1 MSAQPEALRLAAE
14 LEAPVGT
21 QSTYSAMQQA
31 AAELRRLQAEYE
43 TLKKSVATAW
53 NRGHTMGMRANED
66 IARQA
71 LEVVKKDAWANTQL
85 TEALL
90 KAEEQCDAL
99 TEANEAFSKREHW
112 WNEKMFTLEQ
122 QRDALM
128 EALERYQVK
137 RQDFDRFAD
146 EITALRAA
154 LAQQEHE
161 PTARYKCTVVDA
173 QHPNG
178 VPFERW
184 VNAPQQ
190 EPVAQMRENALARW
204 AHEQEEP
211 PDTGWQR
218 DWQRGYETARRWVR
232 QVGLPSLAQQDE
244 PKGGGNLPPPLQAEP
259 VEEPVACECHRCI
272 KEKDLRDP
280 SGMLPLN
287 MSKMIL
293 CAECGNKRCPKASDH
308 MLACTGSN
316 EPGQSGSVYAH
327 PPRREWQGLTD
338 DEISALFPLSLR
350 SDYKPYSFARAIEA
364 KLKEKNA

>member
-1 MSAQPEALRLAAE
+1 MDKPEALRLAAE

-122 QRDALM
+122 QRDALL

-154 LAQQEHE
+154 LAQQEQE
-161 PTARYKCTVVDA
+161 PTV
-173 QHPNG
+173 
-178 VPFERW
+178 FEELK
-184 VNAPQQ
+184 A
-190 EPVAQMRENALARW
+190 
-204 AHEQEEP
+204 
-211 PDTGWQR
+211 
-218 DWQRGYETARRWVR
+218 
-232 QVGLPSLAQQDE
+232 
-244 PKGGGNLPPPLQAEP
+244 
-259 VEEPVACECHRCI
+259 
-272 KEKDLRDP
+272 
-280 SGMLPLN
+280 
-287 MSKMIL
+287 L
-293 CAECGNKRCPKASDH
+293 CAQWDDS
-308 MLACTGSN
+308 L
-316 EPGQSGSVYAH
+316 
-327 PPRREWQGLTD
+327 PPRRAWRGLTD
-338 DEISALFPLSLR
+338 VEWMNIVNKNHAWFGTRPDEVAHEVCKLT
-350 SDYKPYSFARAIEA
+350 ET